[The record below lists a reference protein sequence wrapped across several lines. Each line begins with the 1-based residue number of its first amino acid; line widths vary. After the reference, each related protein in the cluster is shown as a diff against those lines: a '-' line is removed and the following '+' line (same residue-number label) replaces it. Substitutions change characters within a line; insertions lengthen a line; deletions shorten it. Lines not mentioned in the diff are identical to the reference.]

1 MVDVP
6 LNEASEAY
14 DVDVLDGAGQV
25 VRTLYSTSPSI
36 TYTAADQTTDF
47 GAPQSALD
55 IAVHQ
60 LSAAVGRG
68 FAGRATL

>member
-1 MVDVP
+1 MP
-6 LNEASEAY
+6 LNEVSEAY
-14 DVDVLDGAGQV
+14 EIDVLDQDDAV
-25 VRTLYSTSPSI
+25 LRTLASSSPNVA
-36 TYTAADQTTDF
+36 YTVADQTTDF
-47 GAPQSALD
+47 GAPQSSIT